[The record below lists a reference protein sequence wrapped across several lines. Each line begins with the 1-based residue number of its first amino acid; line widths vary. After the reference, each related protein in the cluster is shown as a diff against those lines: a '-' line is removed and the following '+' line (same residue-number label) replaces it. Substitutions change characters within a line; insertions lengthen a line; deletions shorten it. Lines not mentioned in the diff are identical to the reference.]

1 MLSFNYMVEQTI
13 SLDSIFAALAD
24 STRRSILERVA
35 KVEMSI
41 GEIAEHYQLTF
52 AAISKHIKVLEH
64 ANLVIKKR
72 RGKEQIVVIVP
83 RSVDIAQHHIERYAT
98 LWGDRFN
105 TLEKL
110 LQTN

>member
-1 MLSFNYMVEQTI
+1 MLLFNYMVEQTI
-13 SLDSIFAALAD
+13 SLDLVFAALAD

-52 AAISKHIKVLEH
+52 AAISKHIKVLER

-72 RGKEQIVVIVP
+72 RGNEQIVVIVP
-83 RSVDIAQHHIERYAT
+83 RSLDIAEQYIERYAT

-105 TLEKL
+105 ALEKL